1 MNIPA
6 PYNYNSDAAKKFKEN
21 AKFERMLCAT
31 PFIKFNTTYKKL
43 IKLIIGGI
51 ADSDPL
57 TEY

>member
-31 PFIKFNTTYKKL
+31 PFIKFNTTYKIVHFKL
-43 IKLIIGGI
+43 TKN
-51 ADSDPL
+51 
-57 TEY
+57 